1 MFYINYW
8 VFQYTTTV
16 YKTVIEDFKS
26 RKIIQWEVNKH
37 KDKIKIGDLA
47 IIYIGGKNAK
57 AIYGIARITSDLYLI
72 QEKNKHY
79 VKIEIVED
87 WSDSPISLS
96 TAKKEIPTL
105 KIGICGTNF
114 SSNEDE
120 YHKLFYT
127 L

>member
-1 MFYINYW
+1 M
-8 VFQYTTTV
+8 
-16 YKTVIEDFKS
+16 IEDFKS

-57 AIYGIARITSDLYLI
+57 AIYGVAKITSDLYLI

-79 VKIEIVED
+79 VRIKIVED
-87 WSDSPISLS
+87 WSDSPISLYK
-96 TAKKEIPTL
+96 AKEMIPNL
-105 KIGICGTNF
+105 SIGICGTNF
-114 SSNEDE
+114 KASEE
-120 YHKLFYT
+120 QYKKLKE